1 MKSRGLFIAVVIA
14 VIVIGMLY
22 FSVYILEEGQQAL
35 ILRFGKIVD
44 IQTEAGLKF
53 KLPFGFVEADVKKV
67 FPKKLLSWDGK
78 PQEIPTEKT
87 EAQFIY
93 VDTTARWYIRDPQK
107 FYESL
112 GNMNEALK
120 KFDDIIDSS
129 VRTIVNGNLL
139 SEIIRDTKT
148 PIEFTRSD
156 FLNLNSLLLKF
167 KSRDSEM
174 IKYVIQYMPADVM
187 SEINTFKGDETDIPR
202 EIIDSFVMVFNKLLA
217 DANLYKENRFKDI
230 TLIEHAITL
239 IEKDEL
245 TREEQRTLN
254 RLLLEAAFHQEIAIS
269 PVKKGR
275 TALSTEML
283 NIARAKMYERERD
296 SGNIIR
302 DADGNPVNQFGIELR
317 DIVIRQIRYSD
328 DLKASVFQRMIKER
342 NQLAEKKRSEGIA
355 IKEQILGEMD
365 KEVKTL
371 VSEGRMESEK
381 IKGEADN
388 YVTRVYAEAYKQD
401 PAFFRLWRT
410 LESYKKVLP
419 GFKKT
424 LSTDADYFNYLYDS
438 RGR

>member
-1 MKSRGLFIAVVIA
+1 MKSKGLLLVIIIA
-14 VIVIGMLY
+14 VIIIGGFY
-22 FSVYILEEGQQAL
+22 FSVYILEEGQQSL
-35 ILRFGKIVD
+35 VLRFGKIVD

-53 KLPFGFVEADVKKV
+53 KLPFVFVEADVVKI

-78 PQEIPTEKT
+78 PQIIPTEKT

-93 VDTTARWYIRDPQK
+93 VDTTARWYIKDPQK

-112 GNMNEALK
+112 GNMSEAYK

-129 VRTIVNGNLL
+129 VRTIINGNLL

-148 PIEFTRSD
+148 PIEFKESD
-156 FLNLNSLLLKF
+156 FLNIPSLMLKL
-167 KSRDSEM
+167 KNRDNEIVDYISR
-174 IKYVIQYMPADVM
+174 YMPSDIM
-187 SEINTFKGDETDIPR
+187 SFIKSFKGDDTTITKKV
-202 EIIDSFVMVFNKLLA
+202 IKSFVMVFNNLLE
-217 DANLYKENRFKDI
+217 DKNFYNKDRFKDI
-230 TLIEHAITL
+230 VLFEHASAL
-239 IEKDEL
+239 VEKDEL
-245 TREEQRTLN
+245 THNEQRTLN
-254 RLLLEAAFHQEIAIS
+254 RLLLEAAFPQEIAIS
-269 PVKKGR
+269 AVKKGR
-275 TALSTEML
+275 SALSAEML
-283 NIARAKMYERERD
+283 KIAREKMYDKDRD
-296 SGNIIR
+296 TGKTIKDQNGDPI
-302 DADGNPVNQFGIELR
+302 NQFGVALR

-328 DLKASVFQRMIKER
+328 DLKASVYQRMIKER
-342 NQLAEKKRSEGIA
+342 NQLAEKKRAEGVA
-355 IKEQILGEMD
+355 LKEQILGELD

-388 YVTRVYAEAYKQD
+388 YVTRVYADAYERD

-419 GFKKT
+419 RFKKT

>member
-1 MKSRGLFIAVVIA
+1 MKSKGLFIIVIIA
-14 VIVIGMLY
+14 VIIIGTISL
-22 FSVYILEEGQQAL
+22 SVYILEEGQQAL
-35 ILRFGKIVD
+35 VLRFGRIVD

-53 KLPFGFVEADVKKV
+53 KLPFFFVEADVVKI

-107 FYESL
+107 FYEAL
-112 GNMNEALK
+112 GNVNEAYK

-139 SEIIRDTKT
+139 SEIIRNTKT
-148 PIEFTRSD
+148 PLRFERSD
-156 FLNLNSLLLKF
+156 FLNLNSLLIKF
-167 KSRDSEM
+167 KNRDSNM
-174 IKYVIQYMPADVM
+174 ITYVIQYMPDDVM
-187 SEINTFKGDETDIPR
+187 EEINTFKGDETEIPR
-202 EIIDSFVMVFNKLLA
+202 DIIDSFVMVFNKLLE
-217 DANLYKENRFKDI
+217 DINLYTEERFKDI

-239 IEKDEL
+239 IEKDER
-245 TREEQRTLN
+245 TPEEQRTMN
-254 RLLLEAAFHQEIAIS
+254 RLLLEAAFHQEIAVS

-275 TALSTEML
+275 TELSMEML
-283 NIARAKMYERERD
+283 NIAKQKMYDRERD
-296 SGNIIR
+296 SGAIIR
-302 DADGNPVNQFGIELR
+302 DADGIPVNQFGVELR

-328 DLKASVFQRMIKER
+328 DLKESVYQRMIKER

-355 IKEQILGEMD
+355 IKEQILGQLD

-388 YVTRVYAEAYKQD
+388 YVTRVYAEAYSRN
-401 PAFFRLWRT
+401 PEFFRLWRT

-424 LSTDADYFNYLYDS
+424 LSTDSDYFNYLYNS

>member
-1 MKSRGLFIAVVIA
+1 MKSKRLFLIVVIA
-14 VIVIGMLY
+14 VIIIGAFY
-22 FSVYILEEGQQAL
+22 FSVYILEEGQQSL
-35 ILRFGKIVD
+35 VLRFGKIVD

-53 KLPFGFVEADVKKV
+53 KLPFFFVEADVVKI

-78 PQEIPTEKT
+78 PQIIPTEKT

-112 GNMNEALK
+112 GNMREALK
-120 KFDDIIDSS
+120 KLDDIIDSS

-139 SEIIRDTKT
+139 SEIIRDSKT
-148 PIEFTRSD
+148 SIVFERSD
-156 FLNLNSLLLKF
+156 FLNLNALLLKF
-167 KSRDSEM
+167 KSGEDDI
-174 IKYVIQYMPADVM
+174 IKYIAQYMPADVM
-187 SEINTFKGDETDIPR
+187 SVMNTFKGDELKISRD
-202 EIIDSFVMVFNKLLA
+202 IIDSFVMVFNKLL
-217 DANLYKENRFKDI
+217 DDNNLYNEERFKNI
-230 TLIEHAITL
+230 VLFEHASAL
-239 IEKDEL
+239 VEKDEL
-245 TREEQRTLN
+245 TQAELRTLN
-254 RLLLEAAFHQEIAIS
+254 RLLLEVAFQQEIAMS

-275 TALSTEML
+275 TALSMEML
-283 NIARAKMYERERD
+283 SIAQEKMYDRERNTGNIVKD
-296 SGNIIR
+296 ASGNPI
-302 DADGNPVNQFGIELR
+302 NQFGVELK

-328 DLKASVFQRMIKER
+328 ELKASVYQRMIQER
-342 NQLAEKKRSEGIA
+342 NQLAEKTRAEGVA
-355 IKEQILGEMD
+355 LREQILGKLE

-371 VSEGRMESEK
+371 ISEGKMESEK

-401 PAFFRLWRT
+401 PDFFRLWRT
-410 LESYKKVLP
+410 LESYKKILP